1 MEQSPLQTWE
11 YGSSGALV
19 VVLHGG
25 PAAVGSAR
33 PLARELASEFRVLEP
48 WQRGSGN
55 EPLTVARHVADLH
68 ELIQTRCGRERPAL
82 VGESWGAMLALAYAA
97 EHPDAAGPLVL
108 VGCGTFDTA
117 SRARLMHTR
126 EQRITE
132 EMREHLR
139 NLEAECL
146 QPAERIR
153 RMQQVF
159 SRADDYEPIDR
170 RNEQEMTPDFDL
182 EAHTETWN
190 DMLRLQ
196 AEGVYPEAFVRV
208 KSPVLMMHGDH
219 DPHPGRMIE
228 AVLRRHMPQLEYRE
242 LARCGHSP
250 WNERH
255 ARDEFFGV
263 LRSWL
268 FRHLAPCSGE
278 S

>member
-33 PLARELASEFRVLEP
+33 PLARELANEFRVLEP

-208 KSPVLMMHGDH
+208 KPPVLMMHGDH
-219 DPHPGRMIE
+219 GPHPGRMIA

-255 ARDEFFGV
+255 ARDEFFAV

>member
-1 MEQSPLQTWE
+1 MRQPQIQTWE
-11 YGSSGALV
+11 HGSSGPLV
-19 VVLHGG
+19 IVLHGG
-25 PAAVGSAR
+25 PAAAGSAR
-33 PLARELASEFRVLEP
+33 PMARELANEFRVLEP

-68 ELIQTRCGRERPAL
+68 ELIESRCGRERPAL

-117 SRARLMHTR
+117 SRTRLMHTR

-159 SRADDYEPIDR
+159 SRADDYEPIVG
-170 RNEQEMTPDFDL
+170 RNEQDMTPEFDL

-196 AEGVYPEAFVRV
+196 AEGVFPEAFGRI
-208 KSPVLMMHGDH
+208 KSPVLMLHGDH

-228 AVLRRHMPQLEYRE
+228 AVLRRHMPQLEYHE

-255 ARDEFFGV
+255 AREEFCAV

-268 FRHLAPCSGE
+268 FSNIAPSSAE

>member
-1 MEQSPLQTWE
+1 
-11 YGSSGALV
+11 
-19 VVLHGG
+19 
-25 PAAVGSAR
+25 
-33 PLARELASEFRVLEP
+33 
-48 WQRGSGN
+48 
-55 EPLTVARHVADLH
+55 
-68 ELIQTRCGRERPAL
+68 
-82 VGESWGAMLALAYAA
+82 
-97 EHPDAAGPLVL
+97 
-108 VGCGTFDTA
+108 
-117 SRARLMHTR
+117 MHTR

-159 SRADDYEPIDR
+159 SRADDYEPIVG
-170 RNEQEMTPDFDL
+170 RNEQDMTPDFDL

-196 AEGVYPEAFVRV
+196 AEGVYPEAFGRI

-228 AVLRRHMPQLEYRE
+228 AVLRRHMPQLEYHE

-255 ARDEFFGV
+255 ARDEFFAV

>member
-33 PLARELASEFRVLEP
+33 MLARGLADAFRVLEP

-55 EPLTVARHVADLH
+55 EPLTVARHIADLH
-68 ELIQTRCGRERPAL
+68 ELIESRCGRERPAL

-117 SRARLMHTR
+117 SRARLMQTR
-126 EQRITE
+126 EQRITA

-170 RNEQEMTPDFDL
+170 RNDQEMTPDFDL

-255 ARDEFFGV
+255 ARDEFFAV

>member
-1 MEQSPLQTWE
+1 MRQPQIQTWE
-11 YGSSGALV
+11 HGSSGPLV
-19 VVLHGG
+19 IVLHGG

-33 PLARELASEFRVLEP
+33 PLAQGLANEFRVLEP

-68 ELIQTRCGRERPAL
+68 ELIQLRCGRERPAL

-97 EHPDAAGPLVL
+97 EHPDTAGPLVL

-117 SRARLMHTR
+117 SRARLMQTR

-146 QPAERIR
+146 QPAERVR

-170 RNEQEMTPDFDL
+170 RTKQDEIPPFDL
-182 EAHTETWN
+182 KAHTEAWN

-196 AEGVYPEAFVRV
+196 AEGVYPAVFERI
-208 KSPVLMMHGDH
+208 KSPVLMLHGDY
-219 DPHPGRMIE
+219 DPHPGRMIR
-228 AVLRRHMPQLEYRE
+228 AVLQRYMPQLEYHE

-255 ARDEFFGV
+255 ARDEFFAV

-268 FRHLAPCSGE
+268 FRHLAPCSAE

>member
-33 PLARELASEFRVLEP
+33 PLARELANEFRVLEP

-55 EPLTVARHVADLH
+55 EPLTVARHVADLY
-68 ELIQTRCGRERPAL
+68 ELIESRCGRERPAL
-82 VGESWGAMLALAYAA
+82 VGESWGAMLALAHAA
-97 EHPDAAGPLVL
+97 EHPNAAGPLVL

-117 SRARLMHTR
+117 SRARLMETR

-159 SRADDYEPIDR
+159 SRADDYEPIVG
-170 RNEQEMTPDFDL
+170 RNEQDMAPDFDL

-196 AEGVYPEAFVRV
+196 AEGVYPEAFGRI

-228 AVLRRHMPQLEYRE
+228 AVLRRHMPQLEYHE

-255 ARDEFFGV
+255 ARDEFFAV

>member
-1 MEQSPLQTWE
+1 MRQPQIKTWE
-11 YGSSGALV
+11 HGSSGPLV
-19 VVLHGG
+19 IVLHGG

-33 PLARELASEFRVLEP
+33 PLAQGLANKFRVLEP

-68 ELIQTRCGRERPAL
+68 ELIELRCSSERPAL

-97 EHPDAAGPLVL
+97 EHPDDVGPLVL

-117 SRARLMHTR
+117 GRTRLMQIR

-132 EMREHLR
+132 KMREHLR

-146 QPAERIR
+146 QPAERMR

-159 SRADDYEPIDR
+159 SRADDYEPIDCQD
-170 RNEQEMTPDFDL
+170 EQDTVPDIDL
-182 EAHTETWN
+182 DAHTETWN

-196 AEGVYPEAFVRV
+196 AEGVYPAAFGRI

-228 AVLRRHMPQLEYRE
+228 AVLRRHMPHLEYHE
-242 LARCGHSP
+242 LAHCGHSP

-255 ARDEFFGV
+255 ARDEFFAV

-268 FRHLAPCSGE
+268 FIHIAPCSAE